1 LAPSQTLEE
10 RQLEDTLRLIIPF
23 ALVAV
28 ALVLGFGLWNMMRGG
43 DPNLSQKLMRAR
55 VILQFI
61 ALIIVMT
68 VIYLADKR
76 AG

>member
-1 LAPSQTLEE
+1 LEY
-10 RQLEDTLRLIIPF
+10 TLRMIIPF

-43 DPNLSQKLMRAR
+43 DPNLSQKLMRWR

>member
-1 LAPSQTLEE
+1 MEY
-10 RQLEDTLRLIIPF
+10 TLRMIIPF

-43 DPNLSQKLMRAR
+43 DPNLSQKLMRWR

>member
-1 LAPSQTLEE
+1 
-10 RQLEDTLRLIIPF
+10 LEDTLRLIIPF

-61 ALIIVMT
+61 ALVIVMT
-68 VIYLADKR
+68 VIYLAGNR
-76 AG
+76 PG

>member
-1 LAPSQTLEE
+1 
-10 RQLEDTLRLIIPF
+10 
-23 ALVAV
+23 
-28 ALVLGFGLWNMMRGG
+28 VLGFGLWNMMRGG